1 MSWLLSHSLSLPLW
15 CTGEAVGRVGS
26 VSAVYGMPVQS
37 SRSQTPRSLGLSRS
51 IPGQANGW
59 LVPTHTPGSLDPQP
73 RFNH

>member
-1 MSWLLSHSLSLPLW
+1 MECPFSLLDLRL
-15 CTGEAVGRVGS
+15 A
-26 VSAVYGMPVQS
+26 
-37 SRSQTPRSLGLSRS
+37 RSLGLSRS